1 MNHIPSIFFLKV
13 ILVTLLLS
21 ASCGGKKER
30 NHSIDISGIEIDPV
44 SIARYEQ
51 ALFAINPNAMRDGLK
66 RIATEFPVFLG
77 VDLDD
82 SLNIFQLHQ
91 FVTDP
96 VNRSLFEMVS
106 ETYPDLTRFEEEF
119 YTAFKHF
126 RFHFPSLEL
135 PSIASYV
142 SGLIYEMP
150 VQFFDN
156 KMIVALDMY
165 LGEGVEHYRRFGIP
179 LYRIQRMTDEHLVRD
194 GMYELYYYHFLERP
208 GNNVLER
215 MISKGKHL
223 YFLDAMLPGTPD
235 HIKIGF
241 PEDKLRW
248 CFANESNVWAFMVQ
262 NELLYASDVVTMR
275 RFFTDG
281 PFTSQ
286 FSAESPARIGEW
298 VGWQIVRSY
307 MNNNR
312 NVTLSEL
319 IMEEDFRMIFDKSR
333 YRPSR

>member
-1 MNHIPSIFFLKV
+1 MNNIPSIFSLNI
-13 ILVTLLLS
+13 ILITVLLFT
-21 ASCGGKKER
+21 SCGGQKQR
-30 NHSIDISGIEIDPV
+30 NHAIDTSGMSIDPV
-44 SIARYEQ
+44 TISRYEQ
-51 ALFAINPNAMRDGLK
+51 ALFAINPDSMRDGLK
-66 RIATEFPVFLG
+66 RIAPDFPVFLG

-82 SLNIFQLHQ
+82 SLNVFQLHQ

-96 VNRSLFEMVS
+96 VNLSLFEMVS
-106 ETYPDLTRFEEEF
+106 ETYPDLTRFEDDF
-119 YTAFKHF
+119 YEAFKHF
-126 RFHFPSLEL
+126 RYHFPDLEL
-135 PSIASYV
+135 PVIATYV
-142 SGLIYEMP
+142 SGLIYELP

-165 LGEGVEHYRRFGIP
+165 LGEGIEHYRRFGIP
-179 LYRIQRMTDEHLVRD
+179 LYRIQRMTDAHLVRD
-194 GMYELYYYHFLERP
+194 GMFELYYYHFLERP
-208 GNNVLER
+208 GSNVLER

-235 HIKIGF
+235 HIKIGY
-241 PEDKLRW
+241 PEDKLKW
-248 CFANESNVWAFMVQ
+248 CFANESNIWAFMIQ
-262 NELLYASDVVTMR
+262 NELLYASDVATMR

-286 FSAESPARIGEW
+286 FSHESPARIGEW

-312 NVTLSEL
+312 NVTLGEL
-319 IMEEDFRMIFDKSR
+319 ILEEDFRMIFDKSR